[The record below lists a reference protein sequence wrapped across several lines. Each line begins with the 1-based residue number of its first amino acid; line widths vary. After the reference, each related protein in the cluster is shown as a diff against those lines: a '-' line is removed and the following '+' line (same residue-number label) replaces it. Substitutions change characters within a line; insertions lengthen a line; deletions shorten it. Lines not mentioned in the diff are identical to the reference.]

1 MNTSFVYYT
10 VLLGYIKGVLRD
22 GYKVTLYSEFE
33 LLCKLLPLSPG
44 QLKQLRQAFM
54 LSFDEHWKAPNRAS
68 GEIYFLHIFRQV
80 MQMMR
85 LMVHHKVT
93 SSKNI
98 FLVLMTILLHDCIED
113 AEKAQTTPFIVY
125 STIVMLFR
133 DVVAGLVQSIT
144 KNKQKETRSSYL
156 LRLAEHPMWQLQLC
170 KLPDGNDNTKTLA
183 ATPLEGQAGK
193 VREVFVYYPKIMTQL
208 LRHLEFETREG
219 LLSDGY
225 QWIALAKH
233 MHRLLR
239 RNAYTQKRRLETLS
253 IVVL

>member
-1 MNTSFVYYT
+1 MSTYTVYYMI
-10 VLLGYIKGVLRD
+10 LLGYIKGVLKD
-22 GYKVTLYSEFE
+22 KYKETLYSEFE
-33 LLCKLLPLSPG
+33 LLCKSLPLSSK
-44 QLKQLRQAFM
+44 QLGQLRQAFI

-68 GEIYFLHIFRQV
+68 GEIYFLHIFRQA

-85 LMVHHKVT
+85 LMVHYKVT
-93 SSKNI
+93 SSQNI
-98 FLVLMTILLHDCIED
+98 FLVLITILLHDCIED
-113 AEKAQTTPFIVY
+113 AKKAQTTPFIVY
-125 STIVMLFR
+125 STIVMLFH

-193 VREVFVYYPKIMTQL
+193 VREVFVYYPKIVTQL
-208 LRHLEFETREG
+208 LRHLEFEIRKG
-219 LLSDGY
+219 RLSDGH

-233 MHRLLR
+233 IHRLLR
-239 RNAYTQKRRLETLS
+239 RNAYIQMRRLETLS
-253 IVVL
+253 IKVL